1 MNSKHFNLNIRTEEF
16 WNAVSHALGILLGIT
31 GLVFLLI
38 YHRELTA
45 YSLLSILIYGFSLI
59 LLYTAS
65 TIYHFV
71 NHIRWKEILRRLD
84 HISIYFL
91 IAGTYTPVALI
102 TLEKGAGWILFWTVW
117 GIAALGTVLKI
128 FFTGRFEVFSLA
140 LYLFMGWLVVFDFNA
155 LMAGTTALGRNLLI
169 LGGAFYTLGI
179 VFYAVRKIPYN
190 HLIWHFFVL
199 GGSISHFLFIFLDV
213 I

>member
-1 MNSKHFNLNIRTEEF
+1 MKSEHFNLNMHNEEF
-16 WNAVSHALGILLGIT
+16 WNALSHAVGILLGIT
-31 GLVFLLI
+31 GLVFLLV
-38 YHRELTA
+38 YYRELTS
-45 YSLLSILIYGFSLI
+45 YSLMSILIYGFSII

-71 NHIRWKEILRRLD
+71 RHVRWKEILRRID

-102 TLEKGAGWILFWTVW
+102 TLEKGAGWILFWSVW

-140 LYLFMGWLVVFDFNA
+140 LYLFMGWLIVFDFNE
-155 LMAGTTALGRNLLI
+155 LVAGTSTLGRNLLI
-169 LGGAFYTLGI
+169 FGGVLYMLGI
-179 VFYAVRKIPYN
+179 VFYVVRKIPYN